1 MKSELVDIASEVV
14 RDPQILINL
23 VSKRVKQLN
32 GGRAPFIK
40 TVPSMGA
47 ADIALMEIIE
57 GKIIPKG
64 IEIFPLPKPDP
75 EPEEEKKKKGKKKKE
90 KEESSAEVIEVSS
103 EKEERTEKTPE
114 SKD

>member
-1 MKSELVDIASEVV
+1 MKSELVDTASEIV

-32 GGRAPFIK
+32 SGRAPFIK

-57 GKIIPKG
+57 GKIIPQG
-64 IEIFPLPKPDP
+64 VEIFPLPKPDP
-75 EPEEEKKKKGKKKKE
+75 KEEE
-90 KEESSAEVIEVSS
+90 KEESSEKAEKAEV
-103 EKEERTEKTPE
+103 
-114 SKD
+114 

>member
-1 MKSELVDIASEVV
+1 MKSELVDTAAEIV

-32 GGRAPFIK
+32 AGRAPFIK
-40 TVPSMGA
+40 TLPSMGT

-64 IEIFPLPKPDP
+64 VEIFPLPKP
-75 EPEEEKKKKGKKKKE
+75 EPEEEVE
-90 KEESSAEVIEVSS
+90 NAEETEEVEA
-103 EKEERTEKTPE
+103 
-114 SKD
+114 